1 MLCLRDASCFRMLEN
16 RVPHMLN
23 NDYTP
28 YSALDIF
35 VKDMVR
41 NNLFFPLYVSQEHC
55 ETLYMNNIL
64 RFILLIYFHSQGIVT
79 RESSSLKVPLQLS
92 TIVHQLY
99 LSGSVYHFES
109 L

>member
-1 MLCLRDASCFRMLEN
+1 MVNQLLAGVHIASAAEAIAFAARLGLNTRLLFDFITISGGTSWMFEN

-35 VKDMVR
+35 VKDM
-41 NNLFFPLYVSQEHC
+41 
-55 ETLYMNNIL
+55 
-64 RFILLIYFHSQGIVT
+64 GIVT

-99 LSGSVYHFES
+99 LS
-109 L
+109 

>member
-1 MLCLRDASCFRMLEN
+1 MLEN

-41 NNLFFPLYVSQEHC
+41 NNLFFPLCFTGALWDTQYE
-55 ETLYMNNIL
+55 
-64 RFILLIYFHSQGIVT
+64 
-79 RESSSLKVPLQLS
+79 
-92 TIVHQLY
+92 
-99 LSGSVYHFES
+99 
-109 L
+109 